1 MMDDDAIRAVVSRL
15 ARQHP
20 SGGRVVERAAVMAE
34 GTDSTA
40 ILSWIT
46 DHDGRPESV
55 TPVKASGGLHRERL
69 AAGAAAAAAAQ
80 APRRYVLPP
89 GVLS

>member
-1 MMDDDAIRAVVSRL
+1 MIDDAAIRAVVSRL

-34 GTDSTA
+34 GTASTA
-40 ILSWIT
+40 ILTWIA
-46 DHDGRPESV
+46 DHDGQPETVAPAKS
-55 TPVKASGGLHRERL
+55 AGGLHHGRL
-69 AAGAAAAAAAQ
+69 SGVTAAGTQ

-89 GVLS
+89 GVLN

>member
-1 MMDDDAIRAVVSRL
+1 MDDDAIRAVVSRL

-20 SGGRVVERAAVMAE
+20 SGGRVVERAAVLAE

-55 TPVKASGGLHRERL
+55 TPVKAAGGLHRERITA
-69 AAGAAAAAAAQ
+69 AAGAASGQ

-89 GVLS
+89 GVLN